1 MVGERRPIAQL
12 PLDPNSLILTKDD
25 LKFFRPWTGITN
37 EEELREHI
45 VDVAVRAYK
54 VSVLPFAEVLKSYTN

>member
-1 MVGERRPIAQL
+1 
-12 PLDPNSLILTKDD
+12 LDPNSLILTKDD